1 MPATN
6 LYEDLKKALSEFKTF
21 LDANVGTIK
30 PAIQALKAMVPQVG
44 TFLDKLIA
52 LMNQLKAEVQ
62 KLDPGAIPG
71 LDQVTTFT
79 QSTKTLLQTAKSLL
93 PDQAAAID
101 DVLAVTDVVTG
112 LPSLDQVKQEILDLI
127 DAIIGHL
134 NTLKS

>member
-1 MPATN
+1 MAATN
-6 LYEDLKKALSEFKTF
+6 LYEDLKKALSDFKTF

-44 TFLDKLIA
+44 TFLGKLID

-71 LDQVTTFT
+71 LDKVTTFT
-79 QSTKTLLQTAKSLL
+79 QSTKTLLQTAKSLM

-101 DVLAVTDVVTG
+101 DVLAVADVVTG
-112 LPSLDQVKQEILDLI
+112 LPSLDQVKQEILGLI
-127 DAIIGHL
+127 DAIIVHL
-134 NTLKS
+134 NTLNA